1 VTKKPVFVLAGL
13 AALVVAAAAV
23 STAYGKSAPRTRDA
37 TASVA
42 SAGEAAGQPPAGAG
56 QPGVSAGG
64 PAGGRSAMPCEAA
77 GSVPGS
83 SGSSGSSGSASA
95 SPGVVAP
102 AQTATHLFTRTTSDG
117 VTIRVYR
124 VSSGPILGCGSSAGG
139 QTMFVPVCGGDRDM
153 VEMSDTA
160 AVGQGELAVDEPVP
174 VTASTPLP
182 AHVVSL
188 PASGAFG
195 VLEGDPVWWVA
206 VQVDTGVTG
215 VEADFADGTTDVM
228 APVNGVVAL
237 AHHVTVPGG
246 SDPSEV
252 QATLRLLDGGGGV
265 IGTVPVPSPA
275 PTPVPVPD
283 PAPAPAGTVPLATA
297 PPATPPSPA
306 SGGGTT
312 ANSGGSTGGAGGSGG
327 SAASGSGSSSSTAI
341 ACPLVPAPSQAHS

>member
-1 VTKKPVFVLAGL
+1 MTKKPVFVLTCL

-23 STAYGKSAPRTRDA
+23 SSAYGKSAPRTRDA
-37 TASVA
+37 TGPVA
-42 SAGEAAGQPPAGAG
+42 PAGATAGQQPTGAG

-64 PAGGRSAMPCEAA
+64 PSGGRSAMPCEAA

-83 SGSSGSSGSASA
+83 AGSAGSA
-95 SPGVVAP
+95 GAPPGVIAP
-102 AQTATHLFTRTTSDG
+102 AQTATHLFTRTTADG

-139 QTMFVPVCGGDRDM
+139 QTMFIPVCGSDRDM

-160 AVGQGELAVDEPVP
+160 AVGQGELAVNEPVP
-174 VTASTPLP
+174 VTGSVPLP

-206 VQVDTGVTG
+206 VQVDTGVAG

-228 APVNGVVAL
+228 APVNGVAAL
-237 AHHVTVPGG
+237 AHHVTPPHG
-246 SDPSEV
+246 SDASQV
-252 QATLRLLDGGGGV
+252 QATLRLLDSGGAV
-265 IGTVPVPSPA
+265 IGTVPVPSPLPA
-275 PTPVPVPD
+275 PVPVPE
-283 PAPAPAGTVPLATA
+283 PAPAPAGTVPPATA

-306 SGGGTT
+306 PGGGGT
-312 ANSGGSTGGAGGSGG
+312 ANSGGSTGGANGSGG
-327 SAASGSGSSSSTAI
+327 SAGSASGSPSSSAI
-341 ACPLVPAPSQAHS
+341 ACPLVPAPPQAHP